1 MSRYLIDKTTLHYP
15 NTTIIIDLPDD
26 NILEYLLLYE
36 ENIPCLISDFLDQN
50 PILLNL
56 LLQPLIDH
64 KPPQKIL
71 DQGCNFILFSQT
83 LVKI

>member
-1 MSRYLIDKTTLHYP
+1 MSRYLIDKTRTTLHYP

-36 ENIPCLISDFLDQN
+36 QNNPCPISDFLDQN

-56 LLQPLIDH
+56 LLQPLIDYQP
-64 KPPQKIL
+64 KNIFRPWM
-71 DQGCNFILFSQT
+71 
-83 LVKI
+83 